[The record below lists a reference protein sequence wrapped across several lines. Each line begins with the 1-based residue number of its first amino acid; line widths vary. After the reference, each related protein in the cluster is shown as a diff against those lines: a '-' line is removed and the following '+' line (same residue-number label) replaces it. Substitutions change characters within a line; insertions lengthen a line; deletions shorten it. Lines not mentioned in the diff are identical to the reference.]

1 MLYNKF
7 MNIGLIPS
15 RLKSKRLNKKPLL
28 VIDGLPMVVHTFKRA
43 LLSKLLDRVIVCTD
57 HKSILDVVKRHGGEA
72 MLTSAKHKNG
82 TERIHEVSKKFG
94 KNDLIIDIQ
103 GDQPL
108 VDPKSI
114 DETIKF
120 HKKNH
125 HFDIVLPTLKFKN
138 PDQKNI
144 VKVVSDKLNKV
155 LYLSR
160 STIPY
165 SFKKKPKFYNK
176 HLSIIS
182 FKPEALKKYC
192 MYKESYLEKIEGVEL
207 LRALENDIKI
217 GSFKINKDI
226 FSVDIKK
233 DYLKAISLMPLDPIR
248 KKYK

>member
-1 MLYNKF
+1 M
-7 MNIGLIPS
+7 IVGLIPS
-15 RLKSKRLNKKPLL
+15 RLDSKRLKKKPLL
-28 VIDGLPMVVHTFKRA
+28 EINNLPIIVHTFKRA
-43 LLSKLLDRVIVCTD
+43 NLSKKLDKLIVCTD
-57 HKSILDVVKRHGGEA
+57 SKLIQKIVRKHGGNA
-72 MLTSAKHKNG
+72 LLTSKKHKNG
-82 TERIHEVSKKFG
+82 TERINEISKKI
-94 KNDLIIDIQ
+94 KASLIIDIQ
-103 GDQPL
+103 GDEPL
-108 VDPKSI
+108 LDPNHI
-114 DETIKF
+114 DKVIEF
-120 HKKNH
+120 HKKNL

-207 LRALENDIKI
+207 LRALENNLSIGTFSIRSNTFSIDIKEDYLRAI
-217 GSFKINKDI
+217 QAF
-226 FSVDIKK
+226 KK
-233 DYLKAISLMPLDPIR
+233 D
-248 KKYK
+248 KYRNAY